1 MVIALA
7 FSRRIIAMKKYLK
20 PLFTIMWI
28 AGFLLF
34 QQAKAPAED
43 APPVNQ
49 PLAVVIKVEG
59 MISPAS
65 LDLIRR
71 GLAEAAKRKAD
82 IAVLEMQTPGGL
94 YDSMQTIIQVI
105 LDSPVP
111 VATYVSPPGSHAAS
125 AGTYILYASH
135 IAAMAPSTVIGAAT
149 PIMMGDNSPMENN
162 DPTMQKVDPA
172 KVQPKSTL
180 EHKMVNDAAAYI
192 RGLAELRGRN
202 AEWAERAVR
211 DAVSATATES
221 LASKSIDLIADNVAD
236 LLEKIDGRTVKMAGS
251 KTLKLNTKN
260 ARFETLE
267 ADWRTNLLDIIASPD
282 TAFMLVTLGALGLIY
297 EMLNPGVVLPGVMGL
312 ISFILGLFAMNVLPI
327 DYTGLALMLTGI
339 ALMIGEAF
347 APAFGALG
355 IGGAISFAVGASML
369 IDSTT
374 PGFGVDP
381 WLIGLVTLSSLA
393 FLSVLL
399 AVAVRAQ
406 RAPTVTGQEELMQTP
421 AQVLTWS
428 QGHGEVRITGEIWS
442 ASAAAPE
449 FIINPGDM
457 VKVVQIDGL
466 RLIVRPEQV

>member
-1 MVIALA
+1 
-7 FSRRIIAMKKYLK
+7 MKKYLK
-20 PLFTIMWI
+20 PLCTVLWI
-28 AGFLLF
+28 VGFLLF
-34 QQAKAPAED
+34 QLAQAPAED

-49 PLAVVIKVEG
+49 PLAIVIKVEG

-149 PIMMGDNSPMENN
+149 PIRMGDNSPMENR
-162 DPTMQKVDPA
+162 DPSMADP
-172 KVQPKSTL
+172 KSVQPKSTL

-192 RGLAELRGRN
+192 RGLAELRSRN

-211 DAVSATATES
+211 DAESLTATES
-221 LASKSIDLIADNVAD
+221 LAKKAIDLIAVDVNE
-236 LLEKIDGRTVKMAGS
+236 LLEKVDGRTVKMAQN
-251 KTLKLNTKN
+251 KTMKLSTKN
-260 ARFETLE
+260 ARIERLE
-267 ADWRTNLLDIIASPD
+267 SDWRTDLLGVIAEPNI
-282 TAFMLVTLGALGLIY
+282 AFMLVTLGALGLIY
-297 EMLNPGVVLPGVMGL
+297 EMMNPGVVLPGVMGI

-355 IGGAISFAVGASML
+355 IGGAISFAVGATML
-369 IDSTT
+369 IDSAD
-374 PGFGVDP
+374 PNFGIDP
-381 WLIGLVTLSSLA
+381 WLIGATTVTSLG
-393 FLSVLL
+393 FLSILI
-399 AVAVRAQ
+399 AVTVRAQ
-406 RAPTVTGQEELMQTP
+406 RNPTMTGQEELMRTP

-428 QGHGEVRITGEIWS
+428 QGQGEVRITGEIWK
-442 ASAAAPE
+442 ATAAAPE

-457 VKVVQIDGL
+457 VKVVEIDGL
-466 RLIVRPEQV
+466 RLIVKPETV